1 MDTNK
6 LKTLEDFIDY
16 WKTCISILDDK
27 NDIQVASNMVGVAA
41 SSNFETYYSGTR
53 SSTIFAEIFDL
64 VADLEI
70 PQGPQ
75 YYRDAQWQMVK
86 ASLRLLEEQKSKSH
100 SLRQKS

>member
-1 MDTNK
+1 MDTSK
-6 LKTLEDFIDY
+6 LKTLEDFIKY

-27 NDIQVASNMVGVAA
+27 NDIQVASNMVNVVA
-41 SSNFETYYSGTR
+41 SNNFETYYSGIR

-64 VADLEI
+64 IADLEL

-86 ASLRLLEEQKSKSH
+86 ANLRLLEERQSKNNNF
-100 SLRQKS
+100 RQKS